1 MIRVETHHIPELLA
15 PAGGLDAMLAAVAA
29 GADAVYAGPGAF
41 NARVSAKGFEGD
53 EFGRG
58 VRFAHKHGVRVYA
71 TLNTFVFDREFAD
84 ALELA
89 RRAHEAGV
97 DAFIVAD
104 VGLASL
110 LMREM
115 PGVELHLSTQA
126 GVNDPAGLRIAAQKL
141 GVDRVCVA
149 RELSVDEIRKC
160 CSVGVDVETFI
171 HGAICISYSGACEY
185 SALRRGR
192 SAMRGDCTQ
201 PCRTSFDL
209 VDEQGDSVVG
219 VEGDKLICPRDYLG
233 IGHLEELCE
242 AGVAALKI
250 EGRMKNPD
258 YVYNVT
264 RVYRQALD
272 AIQDGRQYDDDALE
286 RQLGRSFNRG
296 FTDAYLMG
304 TSGAELMSFE
314 RSCNQGIRVG
324 RLVACGHEEVSLTL
338 EDDVSAGDTLEIRF
352 YPGNDAPADVPK
364 RWPQI
369 PCPVDA
375 RAGETITLRCKRKV
389 APGSAV
395 YLIRS
400 GHVIDE
406 TQDVLA
412 RMYTELAAL
421 EDGAKVR
428 GTDSAD
434 VVPSST
440 ASGKPLGGA
449 ARNEG
454 RTERESALGK
464 TNASSQKEMPRRVG
478 ASSKRDVCCDFSDV
492 FRAIQGNRAFDVMP
506 PLFCANSESV
516 RFYAGLGAQ
525 KIWLPAELSDD
536 DVNELVLACRDIEV
550 QLEHL
555 PRENAQLMVMKH
567 CVLTA
572 EGPCSRSCETCR
584 RRTRARYL
592 VDLRDGALLPVRVDE
607 HGSSRVFAPA
617 AFRSSSDSL

>member
-264 RVYRQALD
+264 RV
-272 AIQDGRQYDDDALE
+272 
-286 RQLGRSFNRG
+286 
-296 FTDAYLMG
+296 
-304 TSGAELMSFE
+304 
-314 RSCNQGIRVG
+314 
-324 RLVACGHEEVSLTL
+324 
-338 EDDVSAGDTLEIRF
+338 
-352 YPGNDAPADVPK
+352 
-364 RWPQI
+364 
-369 PCPVDA
+369 
-375 RAGETITLRCKRKV
+375 
-389 APGSAV
+389 
-395 YLIRS
+395 
-400 GHVIDE
+400 
-406 TQDVLA
+406 
-412 RMYTELAAL
+412 
-421 EDGAKVR
+421 
-428 GTDSAD
+428 
-434 VVPSST
+434 
-440 ASGKPLGGA
+440 
-449 ARNEG
+449 
-454 RTERESALGK
+454 
-464 TNASSQKEMPRRVG
+464 
-478 ASSKRDVCCDFSDV
+478 
-492 FRAIQGNRAFDVMP
+492 
-506 PLFCANSESV
+506 
-516 RFYAGLGAQ
+516 
-525 KIWLPAELSDD
+525 
-536 DVNELVLACRDIEV
+536 
-550 QLEHL
+550 
-555 PRENAQLMVMKH
+555 
-567 CVLTA
+567 
-572 EGPCSRSCETCR
+572 
-584 RRTRARYL
+584 
-592 VDLRDGALLPVRVDE
+592 
-607 HGSSRVFAPA
+607 
-617 AFRSSSDSL
+617 